1 MHQGNSIAK
10 AWVLFLVG
18 ASHSCFLL
26 RSSLGNAFVTPSS
39 SLEHRLK
46 QGVTKYFEG
55 NYGNNLYSSIATK
68 KPQINVR
75 SVTTFLGV
83 ASKLGSDYN
92 ASTNGVTYPASRGYC
107 PRCKR
112 PNVVCIC
119 HALPDQPIDCG
130 TKILILQVSPKCSN
144 RRHYETT
151 ATEKCDSF

>member
-1 MHQGNSIAK
+1 MRQGNFIAK

-26 RSSLGNAFVTPSS
+26 RSSLGNAFVIPSS
-39 SLEHRLK
+39 LLGHRLE
-46 QGVTKYFEG
+46 QGVARSFEG
-55 NYGNNLYSSIATK
+55 NYDNNLFGSIFSK
-68 KPQINVR
+68 KPQSNVR

-83 ASKLGSDYN
+83 ASKLGNDCT
-92 ASTNGVTYPASRGYC
+92 ASTNGVSYPTSRGYC

-130 TKILILQVSPKCSN
+130 TKILILQVSPKMQ
-144 RRHYETT
+144 
-151 ATEKCDSF
+151 